1 MPSRKRNQGRARKA
15 KAAGG
20 APSVRE
26 PRTQPSEGRCRH
38 GCTLPPDHV
47 CSAFVDTCYDEWNKA
62 VAVGANGWDALTD
75 GMKLAIEK
83 YPSVFA
89 NHREGARSRFL
100 EDGVNTILRGGF
112 NPFKVGLI
120 ADAIL
125 FIESYTWIVP
135 PKETMKFSDILN
147 GCKRTAIRFFSK
159 RIPCSCLDDLYAEAR
174 ETLTKMGACF
184 HCDQIKEHSALMDC
198 SRCKGVQY
206 CSKECQLADWPIH
219 KENCDA
225 RRKRQKAQK
234 KG

>member
-20 APSVRE
+20 APSKRE
-26 PRTQPSEGRCRH
+26 PQRQASECRH
-38 GCTLPPDHV
+38 GCSLPPDHV
-47 CSAFVDTCYDEWNKA
+47 GNAFVETCYDESDKA
-62 VAVGANGWDALTD
+62 FAYGANKWDDIRD
-75 GMKLAIEK
+75 GMKLALEK
-83 YPSVFA
+83 YPLNKNDMDQA
-89 NHREGARSRFL
+89 KSRFV

-135 PKETMKFSDILN
+135 PKETMKISDILN

-225 RRKRQKAQK
+225 RRKRQKARK